1 MLNNAHTTTRAFL
14 DSYGFGLFSTVDSL
28 MSNETRPLNE
38 GLPTLAALI
47 GLLPRVNSQVLNEAR
62 VPIESF
68 PTLFT
73 FIGSFS
79 GVDSLVLN
87 QA

>member
-1 MLNNAHTTTRAFL
+1 
-14 DSYGFGLFSTVDSL
+14 

-38 GLPTLAALI
+38 GLPTLTALI
-47 GLLPRVNSQVLNEAR
+47 RLLPCVNSQVLNEAR

-68 PTLFT
+68 PALFT

-79 GVDSLVLN
+79 GMDSLVFN